1 MSTGGATIPCANKGC
16 NQKFEPSENGPTSCE
31 HHSGAPVFHDALK
44 GWSCCEKRVT
54 DFDDFI
60 KIPGCTLGPHSAK
73 AAEAAK
79 KAPVAVAAAAKPS
92 VIVDGKEVY
101 GTPAPAPA
109 QGAAV
114 KIAETP
120 VVAAVKEED
129 LHDALDAVIVKGT
142 VCKRKTCG
150 YTYQE
155 EPECRTGECVY
166 HSGSPIFHEGSKG
179 WSCCSRKVLEFD
191 EFLKIKGCKV
201 GKHRFTE
208 QEVTI
213 AFSEVEEKVECRR
226 DWYQTPSTVIVSIF
240 AKKLDKAAT
249 TVEFFDDK
257 ISINAKFQDGKKYL
271 ETIPLALPIDPVA
284 SKFMVLTTKM
294 ELTLKKANGLSWPTL
309 EIPADGVVLKSFT
322 TFGVRD
328 GNGQDAPLHLLN
340 N

>member
-1 MSTGGATIPCANKGC
+1 MTTSNNTSIPCANKGC
-16 NQKFEPSENGPTSCE
+16 NQKFDPSENGPTSCE
-31 HHSGAPVFHDALK
+31 HHPGAPVFHDALK
-44 GWSCCEKRVT
+44 GWSCCEKRVM

-73 AAEAAK
+73 AVAEDAK
-79 KAPVAVAAAAKPS
+79 KSPVSVVAAAKPS
-92 VIVDGKEVY
+92 AVLDGKEVY
-101 GTPAPAPA
+101 GTPALAPA
-109 QGAAV
+109 QDAAV
-114 KIAETP
+114 KKVETP
-120 VVAAVKEED
+120 VIMAVKEED
-129 LHDALDAVIVKGT
+129 LHDAADAAINKGS
-142 VCKRKTCG
+142 VCKRKTCE
-150 YTYQE
+150 YTYKG

-208 QEVTI
+208 PK
-213 AFSEVEEKVECRR
+213 SEVEQIVECRR

-240 AKKLDKAAT
+240 AKKLDKTAT
-249 TVEFFDDK
+249 TVEFFEDK
-257 ISINAKFQDGKKYL
+257 ISIVAKFQDGKKYV
-271 ETIPLALPIDPVA
+271 ETIPLALLIDPA
-284 SKFMVLTTKM
+284 TSKFMVLTTKM

-309 EIPADGVVLKSFT
+309 EMPADGVVLKSFT